1 MDVSLSSFF
10 NLKISLRPCTLV
22 ITKDGL
28 DEISKPRWWK
38 SDNVKDSSKLK
49 FYALLVHEELYP
61 R

>member
-1 MDVSLSSFF
+1 MV
-10 NLKISLRPCTLV
+10 IS
-22 ITKDGL
+22 KDGL